1 MQVNLPSYHREHTDI
16 ICLSLSRWDAEI
28 SSPAVSLAKEFA
40 KSNRVFFIEHP
51 YSVKDVLMG
60 KRQAGDGRG
69 ETREGRQNPPLAGV
83 ARSAGGG
90 PVKTNQPTHLTIIK
104 PLTVLPINFLPEG
117 KIYNFFSS
125 INNSIL
131 LKTLR
136 KTIRD
141 NNISAYIFINFFDPY
156 FLRTIPNDIKPLRY
170 IYQCMDDM
178 SQVEYTNRH
187 GLKLENAI
195 ISRADLVL
203 CTSRALTKLKSAYSG
218 KVHFHPNAADFELF
232 NQAAAEKLARPK
244 DLPPANKKIIGF
256 TGSIEYRTDTA
267 LLKKIALAHPDKMI
281 FMVGPLQLEANLE
294 NELRQLTNIHFSGA
308 RPISQL
314 PAYLQYFDCC
324 IIPYRR
330 NTLTASIYPLKVNE
344 YLAAGKPVVATAF
357 SEDMLAFSDCVY
369 LAREHEEFIRLIDE
383 AINSDDAQKK
393 ALRIET
399 AAENTWEKRVQEF
412 WAMLT

>member
-1 MQVNLPSYHREHTDI
+1 
-16 ICLSLSRWDAEI
+16 
-28 SSPAVSLAKEFA
+28 VSLAKEFA

-60 KRQAGDGRG
+60 Y
-69 ETREGRQNPPLAGV
+69 PPLAGV

-90 PVKTNQPTHLTIIK
+90 PSQTNQPTHLTIIK
-104 PLTVLPINFLPEG
+104 PPTVLPINFLPEG

-141 NNISAYIFINFFDPY
+141 NNISEYIFINFFDTY

-178 SQVEYTNRH
+178 SQVEYTSRH
-187 GLKLENAI
+187 GLNLENEI

-203 CTSRALTKLKSAYSG
+203 CTSRELTKLKSAYSH

-232 NQAAAEKLARPK
+232 NKAATENLARPN
-244 DLPPANKKIIGF
+244 DLPPADKKIIGF
-256 TGSIEYRTDTA
+256 TGSIEYRTDTE
-267 LLKKIALAHPDKMI
+267 LLQKIALAHPDKII
-281 FMVGPLQLEANLE
+281 FMVGPLQLEAKAE
-294 NELRQLTNIHFSGA
+294 NELRQLPNIQFAGA
-308 RPISQL
+308 RHIGQL

-324 IIPYRR
+324 IIPYRM

-412 WAMLT
+412 WTLLT